1 MPTITPLAVAALGL
15 LAERPMHP
23 YEMYQ
28 LLVDRE
34 EDRLI
39 KVRPGSL
46 YHAVDRLAETGLV
59 EPMATERAGNR
70 PERTRFR
77 ITDQGRLALTE
88 RITEM
93 LASPAAEYP
102 EFPLAIAQAHNLP
115 LDEVRACIRTR
126 IKRLTVERHQ
136 YEDGAA
142 TVRGRGVPRRFW
154 IDVEYQQAMCD
165 AAISWLEHLLDDLG
179 SGGLSWD
186 EEKPHAHDGES
197 APSGGAGPSDGTS
210 VGGQDDD
217 GSVVATPGRPPS
229 EQPRRRGRPR
239 RVTAVSTDPPGSPS
253 HAEPSETPAPLTRT
267 TND

>member
-28 LLVDRE
+28 LLVDRA
-34 EDRLI
+34 EDRLL

-59 EPMATERAGNR
+59 EAIATERAGNR

-77 ITDQGRLALTE
+77 ITDHGRLALTE

-93 LASPAAEYP
+93 LASPAPDYP

-126 IKRLTVERHQ
+126 IKRLTLERRR
-136 YEDGAA
+136 YEDGVA
-142 TVRGRGVPRRFW
+142 VVSGRGVPRRFW

-165 AAISWLEHLLDDLG
+165 AAIRWLQQVDAELG
-179 SGGLSWD
+179 SGALSWD
-186 EEKPHAHDGES
+186 EPHDHAAHGGETATAPGPGS
-197 APSGGAGPSDGTS
+197 ASEPTRWPTVGALE
-210 VGGQDDD
+210 DD
-217 GSVVATPGRPPS
+217 GSRPAP
-229 EQPRRRGRPR
+229 PR
-239 RVTAVSTDPPGSPS
+239 RVRPQQAAAG
-253 HAEPSETPAPLTRT
+253 TPAGAVELRQTRT
-267 TND
+267 TNPPHSLTTHEDHR

>member
-1 MPTITPLAVAALGL
+1 MSTITPLALAALGL

-34 EDRLI
+34 EDRLV

-77 ITDQGRLALTE
+77 ITDAGRLALTE

-93 LASPAAEYP
+93 LASPAIEYP

-126 IKRLTVERHQ
+126 IKRLTLERHQ
-136 YEDGAA
+136 YQEGAA
-142 TVRGRGVPRRFW
+142 LVRERGVPRRFW
-154 IDVEYQQAMCD
+154 IDVEYQHAMCD
-165 AAISWLEHLLDDLG
+165 ASIRWLQRMDAELG
-179 SGGLSWD
+179 SGALSWD
-186 EEKPHAHDGES
+186 EPHDHPPPAAPPDSDDES
-197 APSGGAGPSDGTS
+197 PRSGIDSVIVGAREDDEHGRAPRR
-210 VGGQDDD
+210 
-217 GSVVATPGRPPS
+217 PGRPP
-229 EQPRRRGRPR
+229 R
-239 RVTAVSTDPPGSPS
+239 PGSATSGTLP
-253 HAEPSETPAPLTRT
+253 EPTADRT
-267 TND
+267 TAEHIRTNHEDHR